1 MPRLKRTPAAKAD
14 VADIW
19 RRIALD
25 NFDAAER
32 WLTTLDSK
40 ITLLAEFPGLGP
52 FRESLGPGLQSYPVG
67 NYLIFYRQIKG
78 GIEIIRVLYGGRDL
92 PSVLGD

>member
-25 NFDAAER
+25 N
-32 WLTTLDSK
+32 
-40 ITLLAEFPGLGP
+40 
-52 FRESLGPGLQSYPVG
+52 
-67 NYLIFYRQIKG
+67 
-78 GIEIIRVLYGGRDL
+78 IEIIRVLYGGRDL